1 MPTLVR
7 ANRRRPSSGGRGV
20 GDAAPYGWLRDEGC
34 SVQRDGCYSLTH
46 TNGARSVPAG
56 LHTLGGGREVN
67 APWVTRVLSVTLNG
81 CV

>member
-46 TNGARSVPAG
+46 TNGARAVPAG
-56 LHTLGGGREVN
+56 SDTWVVN
-67 APWVTRVLSVTLNG
+67 GSGHAMGNAAKIGQP
-81 CV
+81 